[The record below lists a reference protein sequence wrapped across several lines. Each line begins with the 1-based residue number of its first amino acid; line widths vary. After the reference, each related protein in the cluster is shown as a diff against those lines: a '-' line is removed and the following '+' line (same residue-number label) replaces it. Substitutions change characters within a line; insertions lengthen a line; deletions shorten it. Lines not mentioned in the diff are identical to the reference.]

1 MADVL
6 LENTN
11 VFEPKKE
18 FGVEELRKKFEQEQA
33 ELKSEYNNVV
43 LEKHNLQTANA
54 DLSAEN
60 EQFFNYT
67 EEDLRRQKDN
77 IDKSQHEIIGNA
89 AESRR
94 NTELLDKYE
103 GSFAALYQIKR
114 QNEYWADGT
123 TCSFKDIE
131 QNKPAGIITQEQ

>member
-43 LEKHNLQTANA
+43 LEKHNLQTAYA

-67 EEDLRRQKDN
+67 
-77 IDKSQHEIIGNA
+77 
-89 AESRR
+89 
-94 NTELLDKYE
+94 
-103 GSFAALYQIKR
+103 
-114 QNEYWADGT
+114 
-123 TCSFKDIE
+123 
-131 QNKPAGIITQEQ
+131 